1 VAILNANYMA
11 AKLKDHYPIV
21 YMGKQGMVRCDATRA
36 RPLHHR
42 LYIYIYIIYGLKVAA
57 AHLVRPKNQVAH
69 EFILDIRP
77 FKAATGVEAEDV
89 AKRLMDYGFAFFF
102 CRATSRIHPNH

>member
-1 VAILNANYMA
+1 M
-11 AKLKDHYPIV
+11 P
-21 YMGKQGMVRCDATRA
+21 RA
-36 RPLHHR
+36 HD
-42 LYIYIYIIYGLKVAA
+42 LYTTAFIYILYIIYGLKVAA

-102 CRATSRIHPNH
+102 FLVPRHVANTPKALTVRVCVCVCVRVCT